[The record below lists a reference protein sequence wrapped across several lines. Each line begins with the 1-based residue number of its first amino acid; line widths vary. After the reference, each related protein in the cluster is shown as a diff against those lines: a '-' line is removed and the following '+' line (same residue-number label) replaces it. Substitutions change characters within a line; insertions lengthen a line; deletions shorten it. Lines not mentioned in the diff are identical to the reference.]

1 MAACDEWIINVSMG
15 SFCWVAADKSRR
27 DSARH
32 SSFWSSSPGCGLSG
46 PRTGPTNYLSHLF
59 LSPPP
64 LLRKPGSHADGAVTS
79 QTTQGGTMA
88 SDVAARVALKE
99 AEELALSLSDALNS
113 GNEQEAVQLC
123 QRLSKLSVPVCVSID
138 SQAYPQD
145 SIRLRVGVEDA
156 QSDTDIP
163 LNVLVSPDMTIAQLK
178 EKINLDFGFHPSLQR
193 WVIGKRLAQDRET
206 LHSHGVRHNG
216 DQAFLFILSAKAA
229 HLHLHQHKQE
239 QDQQRLD
246 SIMESMQLLP
256 RGPAKGGEKTADPL
270 QYIPPSRPKHVPPAP
285 PAPPCPRPKPAVPA
299 KPQMRWSCPICTF
312 LNKPTRPGCEMCGED
327 RPDDYQVPDSYQP
340 DQQEVLRIQLES
352 LAVVQYEEAQREER
366 ERNFQ
371 SLLATEDKNLIPNA
385 TEADCPICFSRLE
398 AEEGVVLRECLHTFC
413 RECLRATVVNSL
425 EAEVSCPETCDSKL
439 LDREIK
445 ALLTDEE
452 HQRFLELR
460 LSIAESRSE
469 HSFHCQTA
477 NCRGW
482 CIYEDEV
489 NEFHCELCQQVNC
502 ILCRAIHTG
511 MNCKDYQDD
520 LRIRAEND
528 QAAQQTKQM
537 LESLLQNKEAMKCP
551 RCDIVIQK
559 KDGCD
564 WICCLMCK
572 TEICWVTKQ
581 ARWGPNGNGDTS
593 GGCRCRVDRKPC
605 HPNCQNCH

>member
-1 MAACDEWIINVSMG
+1 
-15 SFCWVAADKSRR
+15 
-27 DSARH
+27 
-32 SSFWSSSPGCGLSG
+32 
-46 PRTGPTNYLSHLF
+46 
-59 LSPPP
+59 
-64 LLRKPGSHADGAVTS
+64 
-79 QTTQGGTMA
+79 MA
-88 SDVAARVALKE
+88 SEVTARLALRE
-99 AEELALSLSDALNS
+99 AEELALSLSEALNS

-156 QSDTDIP
+156 QSDADIP

-178 EKINLDFGFHPSLQR
+178 EKINLDYGFHPSLQR

-206 LHSHGVRHNG
+206 LHSHGVRLDG

-229 HLHLHQHKQE
+229 HLNLLQHKQD
-239 QDQQRLD
+239 QDRQRLD
-246 SIMESMQLLP
+246 GIMESMQLLP
-256 RGPAKGGEKTADPL
+256 RGSATGGEKTAV
-270 QYIPPSRPKHVPPAP
+270 PPSLPKHIPLAP
-285 PAPPCPRPKPAVPA
+285 PAPRPPPKPAVPA
-299 KPQMRWSCPICTF
+299 KPQEGWSCAMCTF
-312 LNKPTRPGCEMCGED
+312 INKPTRPGCEICGGD
-327 RPDDYQVPDSYQP
+327 RPEDYQVPDVYQP

-352 LAVVQYEEAQREER
+352 LAEAQYKKAQQEER
-366 ERNFQ
+366 ERNFL
-371 SLLATEDKNLIPNA
+371 SLLATEEKNLIPNTTA
-385 TEADCPICFSRLE
+385 ADCPICFSALE
-398 AEEGVVLRECLHTFC
+398 ADEGVVLRECLHTFC
-413 RECLRATVVNSL
+413 RECLKMTIVNSL
-425 EAEVSCPETCDSKL
+425 DAEVSCPETCDSKL
-439 LDREIK
+439 LDREIQ
-445 ALLTDEE
+445 ALLTEDE

-469 HSFHCQTA
+469 HSFHCQTP

-489 NEFHCELCQQVNC
+489 NEFLCELCQQVNC
-502 ILCRAIHTG
+502 ILCRAIHEG

-537 LESLLQNKEAMKCP
+537 LESLLQNQEAMKCP

-581 ARWGPNGNGDTS
+581 ARWGSNGSGDTS
-593 GGCRCRVDRKPC
+593 GGCRCRVNNKPC